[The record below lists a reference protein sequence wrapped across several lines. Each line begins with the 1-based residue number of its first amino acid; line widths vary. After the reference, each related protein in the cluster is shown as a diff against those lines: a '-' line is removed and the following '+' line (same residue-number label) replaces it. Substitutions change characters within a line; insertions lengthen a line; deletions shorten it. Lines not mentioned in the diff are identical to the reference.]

1 MGFAFLAL
9 WTLVGY
15 AASAAV
21 VGAALAAVAAR
32 VRWRPRAGVGVLVL
46 FLGFALIDSYWLPL
60 TYALDLACTMDV
72 SLLTGPGGTGAVAIP
87 DLFTP
92 DPWDAVAWVG
102 QVVISTHVA
111 TWLRQAPRVA

>member
-9 WTLVGY
+9 WALVGY
-15 AASAAV
+15 VAAAAV
-21 VGAALAAVAAR
+21 VGAALAAAAAR

-46 FLGFALIDSYWLPL
+46 FVGFALIDSYWLPL
-60 TYALDLACTMDV
+60 AYALDLACTMDV
-72 SLLTGPGGTGAVAIP
+72 SPLTGPGGAGAVAIP

-102 QVVISTHVA
+102 QVVIATHIA
-111 TWLRQAPRVA
+111 SWLRRTPQVA